1 MSLKADLVRNANFSL
16 SRRTPVFR
24 NGDLIMIRQEK
35 IARRILK
42 LAAAERDAGV
52 SSYEIALAL
61 IGATWAWIE
70 QTCRVGR
77 LATALT
83 EFADDE
89 SSDYSPKAR
98 RGKPRFDPPKRT
110 LAD

>member
-1 MSLKADLVRNANFSL
+1 
-16 SRRTPVFR
+16 
-24 NGDLIMIRQEK
+24 MIRQEK
-35 IARRILK
+35 IGRCILK
-42 LAAAERDAGV
+42 LAAAERGSGV

-77 LATALT
+77 LAAALA

-89 SSDYSPKAR
+89 SSDYSPSAH
-98 RGKPRFDPPKRT
+98 RGKPRFDPPKET